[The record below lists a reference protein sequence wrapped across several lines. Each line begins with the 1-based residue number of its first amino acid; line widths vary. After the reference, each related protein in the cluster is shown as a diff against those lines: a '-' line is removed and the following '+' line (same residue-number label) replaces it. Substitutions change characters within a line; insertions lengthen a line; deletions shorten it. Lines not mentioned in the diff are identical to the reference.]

1 MTHVL
6 IAVDD
11 TESSVKT
18 ARTAYALFGDSA
30 SYLVVNVADRSP
42 LIWGG
47 DALVWGIG
55 YPVMMGPT
63 VGVGGVPAGSVAGTD
78 AAAAEVD
85 NAPIDAAIQVAR
97 EVADEANI
105 PNPQI
110 VGEVGDPASAI
121 LEAAHHHQV
130 DVIVVGSHD
139 RSWFS
144 RLLVP
149 STSDAVV
156 RETDIPVLIVADV
169 RIDPGGANSDRADG
183 TNTRTSGVALE

>member
-18 ARTAYALFGDSA
+18 ARKAYALFGDSA

-63 VGVGGVPAGSVAGTD
+63 MGVEGVPVGTD
-78 AAAAEVD
+78 ASAAEVD
-85 NAPIDAAIQVAR
+85 NAPINAAIQVAR

-130 DVIVVGSHD
+130 DVIVIGSHD

-149 STSDAVV
+149 STADAVV
-156 RETDIPVLIVADV
+156 RETDISVLIA
-169 RIDPGGANSDRADG
+169 R
-183 TNTRTSGVALE
+183 